1 MSRSKPNILVT
12 GTPGVGKTTFCE
24 ALAAATSLEHL
35 EVSKMVREKRLYREW
50 DDELDCSIFDEE
62 MVQEALEPLLDSALL
77 PKKPFCPG
85 VSESGGC
92 VVDFHSS
99 SFLDES
105 LLDLVVVLRVDT
117 STLYDRLEKRHY
129 PESKVKQNVEAEIF
143 QSCLDEVREVFE
155 ETDIQIW
162 EMPHDTEAGQ
172 TLSQVA
178 CSLSSSYIVELHTP
192 AML

>member
-1 MSRSKPNILVT
+1 MSRPKPNILVT

-24 ALAAATSLEHL
+24 ALAAASSLEHL

-62 MVQEALEPLLDSALL
+62 MVQDALEPLL
-77 PKKPFCPG
+77 
-85 VSESGGC
+85 ESGGC

-105 LLDLVVVLRVDT
+105 LVDLVVVLRVDT

-143 QSCLDEVREVFE
+143 QSCLDEAREVFE
-155 ETDIQIW
+155 EADIQIW
-162 EMPHDTEAGQ
+162 EMPHDTEEHMEEALERVLGFVR
-172 TLSQVA
+172 SFG
-178 CSLSSSYIVELHTP
+178 
-192 AML
+192 

>member
-50 DDELDCSIFDEE
+50 DDELDCSIFDE
-62 MVQEALEPLLDSALL
+62 
-77 PKKPFCPG
+77 
-85 VSESGGC
+85 ESGGC